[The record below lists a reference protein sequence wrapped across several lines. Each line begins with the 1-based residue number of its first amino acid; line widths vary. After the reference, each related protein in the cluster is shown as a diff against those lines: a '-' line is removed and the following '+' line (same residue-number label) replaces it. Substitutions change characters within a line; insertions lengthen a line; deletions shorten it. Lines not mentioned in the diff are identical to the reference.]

1 MAVSSTGGPVQGSSS
16 VASFILIMLARRLYG
31 CTVFGKIARPFVGGC
46 AASVSGAALMA
57 AGVVSGPRA
66 RATSRRSLDGRTY
79 HALGTTVRHRGVE
92 YCKLCHKQAGAL
104 GSAGRTLRGRHG
116 GIGVERARDPT
127 AKTGDRSRHAIWL
140 SIALLSLLT
149 FTPGGSS

>member
-1 MAVSSTGGPVQGSSS
+1 
-16 VASFILIMLARRLYG
+16 VASFILIMLARRPYG
-31 CTVFGKIARPFVGGC
+31 CAVFGKIAGPFAGGRPRG
-46 AASVSGAALMA
+46 ASDGTSG
-57 AGVVSGPRA
+57 
-66 RATSRRSLDGRTY
+66 LDGRTY

-92 YCKLCHKQAGAL
+92 YCKLCHKHAGAL